1 MDRSQ
6 RVRDQQPAHRRRV
19 RGRVEASSAMEFFNV
34 LTSPEMLELTEGHLP
49 EHRERLYPPTVTL
62 AMFLRQAL
70 SADASCQQA
79 VNTWAV
85 SRAAE
90 GLSPQSVRTG
100 GYCRARA
107 RLPLSMVQA
116 LTRERAR
123 ALSAHAPAA
132 WRWRGRRVKL
142 LDGTGFS
149 MPDTAENQA
158 RGVGFPLARLCA
170 VIDLASG
177 ALLEAATGPHRGAGH
192 SELDLSRRLLNGF
205 A

>member
-70 SADASCQQA
+70 SADVSCQQA

-90 GLSPQSVRTG
+90 GLSPQSV
-100 GYCRARA
+100 
-107 RLPLSMVQA
+107 
-116 LTRERAR
+116 
-123 ALSAHAPAA
+123 SAHAPAA
-132 WRWRGRRVKL
+132 WRWRGRRVR
-142 LDGTGFS
+142 S
-149 MPDTAENQA
+149 EE
-158 RGVGFPLARLCA
+158 RRVGKECR
-170 VIDLASG
+170 
-177 ALLEAATGPHRGAGH
+177 
-192 SELDLSRRLLNGF
+192 SRWSRYP
-205 A
+205 

>member
-90 GLSPQSVRTG
+90 GLSPQSVRTD

-107 RLPLSMVQA
+107 RLPLSMVQHPA
-116 LTRERAR
+116 EVGLREVNELAGREQHGVCIAYACRTHRTRVNELLADGGEVNPTVRGHIPCFHPDAR
-123 ALSAHAPAA
+123 
-132 WRWRGRRVKL
+132 R
-142 LDGTGFS
+142 
-149 MPDTAENQA
+149 
-158 RGVGFPLARLCA
+158 
-170 VIDLASG
+170 
-177 ALLEAATGPHRGAGH
+177 
-192 SELDLSRRLLNGF
+192 
-205 A
+205 